1 MANLNNRSP
10 EIQQTESGV
19 FDVWN
24 ALKKETGKRD
34 VLLGFKVREIWFIR
48 MGKNIG
54 FEQDGNGEE
63 FLRPVLI
70 FKKFNKQLFW
80 GIPLTKKEKEG
91 AYYYT
96 LPEMRGMN
104 NTLILSQLRLFD
116 AKRLRYQ
123 IGVCRGEIFEEV
135 VTRVKGIIDNREFE
149 TPAFA
154 GEARRHLQMHLS
166 KTKV

>member
-1 MANLNNRSP
+1 
-10 EIQQTESGV
+10 
-19 FDVWN
+19 
-24 ALKKETGKRD
+24 
-34 VLLGFKVREIWFIR
+34 

-54 FEQDGNGEE
+54 FEQDGKGEE

-80 GIPLTKKEKEG
+80 GIPLTRKDKKG
-91 AYYYT
+91 AYYLT
-96 LPEMRGMN
+96 LPEMRGHT

-123 IGVCRGEIFEEV
+123 IGVCPVEIFEV
-135 VTRVKGIIDNREFE
+135 AVSRIKKIIDNREFE

-154 GEARRHLQMHLS
+154 GEARRHLHANSS
-166 KTKV
+166 K